1 VSVQIGFSYK
11 KGNILSWLIR
21 KVSGSTCS
29 HAWLLI
35 DDPYFGTPVVLQA
48 SLEGFTL
55 DTYTRFQASNTVVA
69 VLVPAIPLDGALHT
83 AWPALGTPYDYLGL
97 LGMSWVMLGR
107 ALRRNWKN
115 PLSSSGQMFCSE
127 AVVEKLLIPAGY
139 PGVASLGLPQD
150 VSPQA
155 LLAFLSSAKNAPAI

>member
-1 VSVQIGFSYK
+1 MVQVGFSYK
-11 KGNILSWLIR
+11 SGNPLSWLIR
-21 KVSGSTCS
+21 KVTGSTCS

-35 DDPYFGTPVVLQA
+35 TDPYFGEPVVLQA

-55 DTYTRFQASNTVVA
+55 DSYARFCTKNTVVA
-69 VLVPAIPLDGALHT
+69 VVNPVIPLDAALHT

-97 LGMSWVMLGR
+97 FGMSWVMLGR

-115 PLSSSGQMFCSE
+115 PLSSSSEMFCSE
-127 AVVEKLLIPAGY
+127 AVVEQVLAPAGY

-150 VSPQA
+150 INPQA
-155 LLAFLSSAKNAPAI
+155 LLSFLLSSGSTLAP